1 MKTGVRRPDPES
13 ESLTEER
20 CYIVEVSGR
29 PEDPELSIARAR
41 VEPGVTTQLHTLD
54 GIAERYV
61 IVEGEGRMETGHTME
76 RRTAAVGPGDVVL
89 IPPGVPQ
96 RITNTG
102 TGDLVFYCLCTP
114 AWQDEAYRSLEPDD
128 DERDE
133 DGGQEGVQESM
144 RPDPD

>member
-20 CYIVEVSGR
+20 CHIVEVSGR

-41 VEPGVTTQLHTLD
+41 VEAGVTTQLHALD
-54 GIAERYV
+54 GIAERYL
-61 IVEGEGRMETGHTME
+61 IVEGEGRMETGHAME

-102 TGDLVFYCLCTP
+102 TADLVFYCLCTP
-114 AWQDEAYRSLEPDD
+114 AWKEEAYRSLEPDD
-128 DERDE
+128 GERDE
-133 DGGQEGVQESM
+133 DGGQEDVHESM
-144 RPDPD
+144 RPN

>member
-1 MKTGVRRPDPES
+1 MKSGVRRPDPES

-20 CYIVEVSGR
+20 CHIVEVSGR

-41 VEPGVTTQLHTLD
+41 VEPGVTTQLHALD
-54 GIAERYV
+54 GIAERYL
-61 IVEGEGRMETGHTME
+61 IVEGEGRMETGHAME

-102 TGDLVFYCLCTP
+102 TDDLVFYCLCTP
-114 AWQDEAYRSLEPDD
+114 AWQDDAYRSLEPDD
-128 DERDE
+128 GERNAARSHE
-133 DGGQEGVQESM
+133 DDREGM
-144 RPDPD
+144 GPD

>member
-1 MKTGVRRPDPES
+1 MKSGVRRPDPES

-41 VEPGVTTQLHTLD
+41 VEPGVTTQLHALD
-54 GIAERYV
+54 GIAERYL
-61 IVEGEGRMETGHTME
+61 IVEGEGRMETGHAME

-102 TGDLVFYCLCTP
+102 IDDLVFYCLCTP
-114 AWQDEAYRSLEPDD
+114 AWNDEAYGSLEPDG
-128 DERDE
+128 DERDA
-133 DGGQEGVQESM
+133 DRGQEYDRESM
-144 RPDPD
+144 RPD

>member
-1 MKTGVRRPDPES
+1 MKSGVRRPDPES

-41 VEPGVTTQLHTLD
+41 VEPGVTTQLHALD
-54 GIAERYV
+54 GIAERYL
-61 IVEGEGRMETGHTME
+61 IVEGEGRMETGHAME
-76 RRTAAVGPGDVVL
+76 RRTAAVEPGDVVL
-89 IPPGVPQ
+89 VPPGVPQ

-114 AWQDEAYRSLEPDD
+114 AWKDEAYGSLEPDG
-128 DERDE
+128 DERDA
-133 DGGQEGVQESM
+133 DRGQENDRESM
-144 RPDPD
+144 RPD

>member
-41 VEPGVTTQLHTLD
+41 VEPGVTTQLHALD
-54 GIAERYV
+54 GIAERYL
-61 IVEGEGRMETGHTME
+61 IVEGEGRMETGPAME

-102 TGDLVFYCLCTP
+102 ASDLVFYCLCTP
-114 AWQDEAYRSLEPDD
+114 AWQDEAYRSLEPDG
-128 DERDE
+128 DERDADRGRE
-133 DGGQEGVQESM
+133 HDRESM
-144 RPDPD
+144 RPD

>member
-1 MKTGVRRPDPES
+1 MKSGVRRPDPAS

-20 CYIVEVSGR
+20 CYILEVSGR

-41 VEPGVTTQLHTLD
+41 VEPGMTTQLHALD
-54 GIAERYV
+54 GIAERYL
-61 IVEGEGRMETGHTME
+61 IVEGEGRMETGHAME

-114 AWQDEAYRSLEPDD
+114 AWKDGAYGSLEPDG
-128 DERDE
+128 DERDA
-133 DGGQEGVQESM
+133 DRGQETDRESM
-144 RPDPD
+144 RPD